1 MPKQSK
7 KNTMPKQSKKNTKRC
22 DHCNTMSKSN
32 CQKNCATCGKS
43 FKVGC
48 RMSISNRSLGASG
61 KAFINPKANP
71 HLHRIHSRKPVHARS
86 MMVRAIIKY
95 KLAREELIRLR
106 KQTQTNANK
115 RKQTA
120 PASANHFN
128 V

>member
-1 MPKQSK
+1 
-7 KNTMPKQSKKNTKRC
+7 
-22 DHCNTMSKSN
+22 
-32 CQKNCATCGKS
+32 
-43 FKVGC
+43 
-48 RMSISNRSLGASG
+48 MSISNRSLGASG

-115 RKQTA
+115 RKQTQTNANKRKQTA